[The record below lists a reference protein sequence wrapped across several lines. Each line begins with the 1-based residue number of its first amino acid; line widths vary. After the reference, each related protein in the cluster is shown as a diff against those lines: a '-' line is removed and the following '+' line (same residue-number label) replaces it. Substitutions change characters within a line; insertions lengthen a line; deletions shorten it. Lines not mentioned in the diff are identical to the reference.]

1 MKALDEI
8 QYFLMEVFTLLL
20 NRVHVVAEFVFN
32 LGRELNPSHYEKN
45 LVLDTKGDLTLASKV
60 PTSTMNKYSGI

>member
-20 NRVHVVAEFVFN
+20 NRVNVVAKFVFN
-32 LGRELNPSHYEKN
+32 LDCELNPSHYEQN
-45 LVLDTKGDLTLASKV
+45 LVLDTKGDLT
-60 PTSTMNKYSGI
+60 